1 MEDNNTKKWRIAIDP
16 GHGKDGDP
24 GAIGPSGLQEANV
37 TALLATYLDNELKLV
52 GITAWLADRSLLSSE
67 RATAANE
74 AGCDLLVSLHCNAA
88 APDARGIETWYG
100 HGNKEGEKLA
110 RTLQQALIQQLDTKD
125 RGVKDDANWR
135 PAIDPSWTG
144 GMGVLRGFPGPSALI
159 ELLFISNR
167 DEEKLL
173 ADRDFL
179 LRCAQTMRNAI
190 LTHLGC
196 QVKEAIT
203 PFPDLPSDLW
213 QGKAR
218 GMILALADLKVISGY
233 EDGTFRPQQPL
244 TRLEGAAMVYRSL
257 VLMEKLPGSGA

>member
-1 MEDNNTKKWRIAIDP
+1 MQENTRKPIRIAIDA
-16 GHGKDGDP
+16 GHGTNGDP
-24 GAIGPSGLQEANV
+24 GAIGPSGLKEADV
-37 TALLATYLDNELKLV
+37 TSLLAVYLENELKLA
-52 GITAWLADRSLLSSE
+52 GITAWPTDRKLLSSA
-67 RATAANE
+67 RAYAAGE
-74 AGCDLLVSLHCNAA
+74 AGCSLLVSLHCNAA
-88 APDARGIETWYG
+88 APDAKGVETWYG

-110 RTLQQALIQQLDTKD
+110 RTLQEALIQQLETKD

-135 PAIDPSWTG
+135 PAIDLTWTG
-144 GMGVLRGFPGPSALI
+144 GMGVLRGFPGPVALV

-196 QVKEAIT
+196 QVKEAMT
-203 PFPDLPSDLW
+203 PFPDIPAELW

-218 GMILALADLKVISGY
+218 AMVLTLAELGIISGY
-233 EDGTFRPQQPL
+233 EEGTLSHSSR
-244 TRLEGAAMVYRSL
+244 
-257 VLMEKLPGSGA
+257 